1 MMFEILDDTKVTE
14 KRLRC
19 SMAGHPRRWEDTLY
33 AFSKLADALLAEDDS
48 EGCKAVRL
56 ICEVVDAQVGCLMA
70 FNGEDMELVCQ
81 GVWQDGSSIE
91 STTSQS
97 LGSLPPTSI
106 VRRIVESQQVYTLS
120 QGEIDPFLLSTL
132 SLLKLPP
139 IESAMVVPVVN
150 RGETAGILLAGRLK
164 GKPSFNATEALLL
177 ETVAAMLS
185 LWFRNLFLRQEIGVL
200 SSKLSRA
207 DAQLLQSAKLAA
219 TGKLA
224 ASIAHEINNPLQ
236 SVQSCIYLVADGM
249 IEKGPNRQYLDI
261 AREELDRIAKI
272 VQRLADLYR
281 PPQEGRRLTDINS
294 LLENV
299 LALMGKRL
307 QQSNVRVTKFL
318 APDLPSVVVVSDQI
332 KQVAFNL
339 ILNAMEAM
347 PEGGDLDIISRLVQE
362 HRQPRVEIVFKDSG
376 VGIAPE
382 AIERIFD
389 PFYTTKAKGTG
400 LGLSISHDII
410 ERHGGYIQVESTV
423 GKGSVFTVSLPV
435 ISLEEQASQPGK

>member
-1 MMFEILDDTKVTE
+1 MMFEVLDDTRATE
-14 KRLRC
+14 KRPGC
-19 SMAGHPRRWEDTLY
+19 SMARHSRRWEDTLY
-33 AFSKLADALLAEDDS
+33 GFSKLANALLVEDDS
-48 EGCKAVRL
+48 EHSTAIKR

-70 FNGEDMELVCQ
+70 LDGEDMRLVCQ
-81 GVWQDGSSIE
+81 GFWQDGSCTE
-91 STTSQS
+91 SATSQP
-97 LGSLPPTSI
+97 LGALPPTGI
-106 VRRIVESQQVYTLS
+106 VRRIVESQHAYTFS
-120 QGEIDPFLLSTL
+120 QGEIDPFLLNTL
-132 SLLKLPP
+132 SLLKSPP
-139 IESAMVVPVVN
+139 IESIVIVPVAN
-150 RGETAGILLAGRLK
+150 REETVGILLAGRLK
-164 GKPSFNATEALLL
+164 GKPSFDEVESLLL
-177 ETVAAMLS
+177 ETIAAMLS
-185 LWFRNLFLRQEIGVL
+185 LWFQNLSLRQEIGAL
-200 SSKLSRA
+200 SSKLSRV

-249 IEKGPNRQYLDI
+249 IEKGPNKQYLDI
-261 AREELDRIAKI
+261 AREELDRIARI

-281 PPQEGRRLTDINS
+281 PPQEGRRPTNINS

-307 QQSNVRVTKFL
+307 QQSNVRVTKLL
-318 APDLPSVVVVSDQI
+318 ASDLPSLVVVSDQI

-339 ILNAMEAM
+339 ILNAVEAM
-347 PEGGDLDIISRLVQE
+347 PEGGDLDIISRVVRE
-362 HRQPRVEIVFKDSG
+362 NRQPRVEIVFKDSG

-410 ERHGGYIQVESTV
+410 ERHGGRIQVESTV
-423 GKGSVFTVSLPV
+423 GKGSVFTISLPV
-435 ISLEEQASQPGK
+435 TGLEEQAGSTHD